1 MKVINTG
8 NTYEIFDNSLQTHEA
23 LPTQTYIVRFSKDRG
38 FYLEKYVE
46 IEVNESKIYG
56 IHLKK
61 ANKVIDA
68 FGKFERNLGVIL
80 SGDKGIGKSLFAKL
94 LSNEAMKRDIP
105 VIVIDTYIPGIA
117 SYIERIEQEV
127 VLLFDEFDKTFG
139 ELRAKDGE
147 ASPQTNLL
155 SLFDGIAVGKKLFVI
170 TCNDM
175 SKLNSYLINRPGR
188 FHYHFRFEYPS
199 SEEIKEYLMDKLDES
214 NYGDI
219 DKVIAFS
226 KKVSLNY
233 DCLRA
238 IAFELSSGEKFE
250 EAIKDLNIVNVSS
263 EKYNITLCYDNGIT
277 ATSRGIYL
285 DLFRED
291 EETVYLCDSKG
302 NNFVDVDFT
311 PTDCTFDVSRMANI
325 IKAEDLRLKYDDDD
339 VDCKEIVEKA
349 KSANVECMI
358 ITRQRNRSIHYTV

>member
-1 MKVINTG
+1 
-8 NTYEIFDNSLQTHEA
+8 
-23 LPTQTYIVRFSKDRG
+23 
-38 FYLEKYVE
+38 
-46 IEVNESKIYG
+46 
-56 IHLKK
+56 
-61 ANKVIDA
+61 
-68 FGKFERNLGVIL
+68 
-80 SGDKGIGKSLFAKL
+80 
-94 LSNEAMKRDIP
+94 
-105 VIVIDTYIPGIA
+105 
-117 SYIERIEQEV
+117 
-127 VLLFDEFDKTFG
+127 
-139 ELRAKDGE
+139 
-147 ASPQTNLL
+147 
-155 SLFDGIAVGKKLFVI
+155 
-170 TCNDM
+170 
-175 SKLNSYLINRPGR
+175 
-188 FHYHFRFEYPS
+188 
-199 SEEIKEYLMDKLDES
+199 MDKLDES